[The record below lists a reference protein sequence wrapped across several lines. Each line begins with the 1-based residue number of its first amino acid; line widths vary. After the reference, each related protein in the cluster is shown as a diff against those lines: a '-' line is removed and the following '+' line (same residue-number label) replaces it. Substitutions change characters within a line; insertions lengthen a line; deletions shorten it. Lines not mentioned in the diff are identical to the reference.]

1 MVKCL
6 KPGKVVVILSG
17 KYAGKK
23 AVIVKVY
30 EEGNGKYKFPH
41 ALVCGVARPPRKVT
55 RRMNEKKVDKKTTM
69 QVFTKVINLQHFMPT
84 RFTFFQVI
92 ILDTTWSSISLS
104 FLRMQWILNRRRLL
118 FKRLPRLSSIRLF
131 FLFLLRIDIFIR
143 MKMRRR
149 EPRLE
154 SLICLR
160 NSTSKQVVAM
170 RCVDLA

>member
-55 RRMNEKKVDKKTTM
+55 RRMNEKKVNKKTTM

-84 RFTFFQVI
+84 RF
-92 ILDTTWSSISLS
+92 
-104 FLRMQWILNRRRLL
+104 WILFR
-118 FKRLPRLSSIRLF
+118 IW
-131 FLFLLRIDIFIR
+131 LLRYNVEFDFSELP
-143 MKMRRR
+143 KNGV
-149 EPRLE
+149 EPAEKKAALKKIADTFQK
-154 SLICLR
+154 SYSI
-160 NSTSKQVVAM
+160 
-170 RCVDLA
+170 

>member
-23 AVIVKVY
+23 AVIVKVF

-55 RRMNEKKVDKKTTM
+55 RRMDEKKVNKKTTM

-84 RFTFFQVI
+84 RFEKYRGIRGRYNVEFDFSELPKGDVDPSAKKAALQKIGKMFQQ
-92 ILDTTWSSISLS
+92 S
-104 FLRMQWILNRRRLL
+104 
-118 FKRLPRLSSIRLF
+118 
-131 FLFLLRIDIFIR
+131 
-143 MKMRRR
+143 
-149 EPRLE
+149 
-154 SLICLR
+154 
-160 NSTSKQVVAM
+160 
-170 RCVDLA
+170 

>member
-23 AVIVKVY
+23 AVIVKVF

-55 RRMNEKKVDKKTTM
+55 RRMNEKKVNKKTTM

-84 RFTFFQVI
+84 RFEKYRGIRGRYNVEFDFSELPKGDVDPSAKKAALQKIGKMFQQ
-92 ILDTTWSSISLS
+92 S
-104 FLRMQWILNRRRLL
+104 
-118 FKRLPRLSSIRLF
+118 
-131 FLFLLRIDIFIR
+131 
-143 MKMRRR
+143 
-149 EPRLE
+149 
-154 SLICLR
+154 
-160 NSTSKQVVAM
+160 
-170 RCVDLA
+170 

>member
-23 AVIVKVY
+23 AVIVKVF

-55 RRMNEKKVDKKTTM
+55 RRMDEKKVNKKTTM

-84 RFTFFQVI
+84 RF
-92 ILDTTWSSISLS
+92 
-104 FLRMQWILNRRRLL
+104 WILFR
-118 FKRLPRLSSIRLF
+118 IW
-131 FLFLLRIDIFIR
+131 LLRYNVEFDFSELP
-143 MKMRRR
+143 KNGV
-149 EPRLE
+149 EPAEKKAALKKIADTFQK
-154 SLICLR
+154 SYSI
-160 NSTSKQVVAM
+160 
-170 RCVDLA
+170 

>member
-23 AVIVKVY
+23 AVIVKVF

-55 RRMNEKKVDKKTTM
+55 RRMNEKKVNKKTTM

-84 RFTFFQVI
+84 RF
-92 ILDTTWSSISLS
+92 
-104 FLRMQWILNRRRLL
+104 WILFR
-118 FKRLPRLSSIRLF
+118 IW
-131 FLFLLRIDIFIR
+131 LLRYNVEFDFSELP
-143 MKMRRR
+143 KNGV
-149 EPRLE
+149 EPAEKKAALKKIADTFQK
-154 SLICLR
+154 SYSI
-160 NSTSKQVVAM
+160 
-170 RCVDLA
+170 

>member
-23 AVIVKVY
+23 AVIVKVN

-55 RRMNEKKVDKKTTM
+55 RRMNEKKVNKKTTM

-84 RFTFFQVI
+84 RFEKYRGIRGRYNVEFDFSELPKGDVDPSAKKAALQKIGKMFQQ
-92 ILDTTWSSISLS
+92 S
-104 FLRMQWILNRRRLL
+104 
-118 FKRLPRLSSIRLF
+118 
-131 FLFLLRIDIFIR
+131 
-143 MKMRRR
+143 
-149 EPRLE
+149 
-154 SLICLR
+154 
-160 NSTSKQVVAM
+160 
-170 RCVDLA
+170 

>member
-55 RRMNEKKVDKKTTM
+55 RRMNEKKVNKKTTM

-84 RFTFFQVI
+84 RFEKYRGIRGRYNVEFDFSELPKGDVDPSAKKAALQKIGKMFQQ
-92 ILDTTWSSISLS
+92 S
-104 FLRMQWILNRRRLL
+104 
-118 FKRLPRLSSIRLF
+118 
-131 FLFLLRIDIFIR
+131 
-143 MKMRRR
+143 
-149 EPRLE
+149 
-154 SLICLR
+154 
-160 NSTSKQVVAM
+160 
-170 RCVDLA
+170 